1 MPARTYRLHGRVQG
15 VGFRWWTRSQA
26 DRLGIRGTVRNDP
39 DGSVVVVA
47 VGDTAALA
55 TFRDLLE
62 RGPTG
67 AQVEQIEETDGP
79 AGTYVG
85 FRITH

>member
-1 MPARTYRLHGRVQG
+1 MYRLHGRVQG

-26 DRLGIRGTVRNDP
+26 DRLGIHGTVRNDS

-47 VGDTAALA
+47 VGDTAALE

-62 RGPTG
+62 RGPSG
-67 AQVEQIEETDGP
+67 AKVEQVEETAGP
-79 AGTYVG
+79 AATYVG
-85 FRITH
+85 FQITH